1 MKRELERAREDTSGA
16 KVYVLATY
24 YFLTS
29 NYSLI
34 VVLFGV
40 LMIVFGRTI
49 LSGEPA
55 VLFRVVD
62 AVPLLSISWM
72 QHDVFAGMFGV
83 WGASL
88 VVIGGAAYGVMWA
101 NKLYARVTQESETE
115 AEPEPETETE
125 TL

>member
-1 MKRELERAREDTSGA
+1 MKQELERARDDTSGVN
-16 KVYVLATY
+16 VYVLAAY
-24 YFLTS
+24 YFFTG

-40 LMIVFGRTI
+40 LMIGFGATI
-49 LSGEPA
+49 LSGRPA
-55 VLFRVVD
+55 VLFRVVES
-62 AVPLLSISWM
+62 VPLLSISWM
-72 QHDVFAGMFGV
+72 EHSVFAGMFGV

-115 AEPEPETETE
+115 TEPEPETETE